1 MLLSFWLQVTRI
13 VSEGKDP
20 AFWNRD
26 YCPFFSL
33 PNGKVSCYADQAI
46 QALNVLFEND
56 GVYDE
61 KKLIDHFLDY
71 FGNPDSPYQVS
82 LGKRKN
88 KKFPIEGRYLID
100 IKITREFFIPNCIVV
115 WNYRQRYRVLQT
127 IQMKVIL
134 L

>member
-1 MLLSFWLQVTRI
+1 MTRI

-56 GVYDE
+56 GIYDE

-88 KKFPIEGRYLID
+88 KKFPIEGRYLIN
-100 IKITREFFIPNCIVV
+100 IKITQEFRINQPGLCSIA
-115 WNYRQRYRVLQT
+115 
-127 IQMKVIL
+127 
-134 L
+134 

>member
-1 MLLSFWLQVTRI
+1 MFLLQVTRI

-33 PNGKVSCYADQAI
+33 PNGKVSCYADQSI
-46 QALNVLFEND
+46 QALNVLFENG

-71 FGNPDSPYQVS
+71 FGHPQSPYQVS

-88 KKFPIEGRYLID
+88 KKYPIEG
-100 IKITREFFIPNCIVV
+100 K
-115 WNYRQRYRVLQT
+115 
-127 IQMKVIL
+127 
-134 L
+134 

>member
-1 MLLSFWLQVTRI
+1 MTRI

-88 KKFPIEGRYLID
+88 KKFPIEGRYLI
-100 IKITREFFIPNCIVV
+100 KITQDLRINQPCLFSIA
-115 WNYRQRYRVLQT
+115 
-127 IQMKVIL
+127 
-134 L
+134 